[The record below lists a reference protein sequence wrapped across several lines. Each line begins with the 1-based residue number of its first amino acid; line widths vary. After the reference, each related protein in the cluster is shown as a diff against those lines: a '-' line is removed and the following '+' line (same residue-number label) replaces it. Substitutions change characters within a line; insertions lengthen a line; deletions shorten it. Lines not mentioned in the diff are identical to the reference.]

1 MTILE
6 EMEKSIRELKAIIP
20 EPKPLLIKLRPEYF
34 EQIKKEF
41 PDISKSHTL
50 SSKDAELWRSLAGDI
65 TFYVT
70 KDAPEKEIVII
81 KMPVFKAF
89 GHIDLWKSI
98 DDDLKTKYGVRP

>member
-1 MTILE
+1 MTVLE
-6 EMEKSIRELKAIIP
+6 EMEKTIRELKAIIP
-20 EPKPLLIKLRPEYF
+20 EPQPLLIKLRPEYF

-41 PDISKSHTL
+41 PDVSKSFSPT
-50 SSKDAELWRSLAGDI
+50 KDTEIWRSVGNDI

-70 KDAPEKEIVII
+70 KDAPEKEIVIV

-98 DDDLKTKYGVRP
+98 DDDLKSKYGVKP